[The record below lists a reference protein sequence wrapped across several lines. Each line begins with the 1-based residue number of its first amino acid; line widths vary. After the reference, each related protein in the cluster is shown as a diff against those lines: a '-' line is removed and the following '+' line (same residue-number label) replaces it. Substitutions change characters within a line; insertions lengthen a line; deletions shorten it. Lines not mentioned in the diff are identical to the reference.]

1 MNLVCCRAMR
11 FDGARVITHDSIV
24 DRRGCNAVSGGRGDE
39 GYGADGSGPFLRG
52 VPGRFVDPCPLPF
65 SFAFG
70 FSFLALAFAFGTLR
84 AFGLVVGVAA
94 SGGAFFGHVGE
105 LGHEVGGEIVVG
117 SSEHGC
123 AFVVGL
129 NVVLELVEFG
139 DGL

>member
-11 FDGARVITHDSIV
+11 FDGARVITHDGIV
-24 DRRGCNAVSGGRGDE
+24 DRRGCNAVSDSRGDG
-39 GYGADGSGPFLRG
+39 GYGADGSGPFLSG

-94 SGGAFFGHVGE
+94 SGGAFFGHVGK